1 MPDKKKGLFKEFRE
15 FLDQGNVMGMA
26 VGIIIGGAFTALVT
40 ALITDVIN
48 PIITMATGGTGSA
61 SGLAIAIPGSDQVI
75 DFGAFI
81 SAIINFV
88 LIAFVVFMLVRSY
101 NKAKATAEKVMRG
114 RGDGSDDVPVAR
126 TCPYCGEEIAD
137 DAVRCPHCTS
147 ILPNASAADVS
158 AMDGTR

>member
-1 MPDKKKGLFKEFRE
+1 
-15 FLDQGNVMGMA
+15 
-26 VGIIIGGAFTALVT
+26 
-40 ALITDVIN
+40 
-48 PIITMATGGTGSA
+48 
-61 SGLAIAIPGSDQVI
+61 VI